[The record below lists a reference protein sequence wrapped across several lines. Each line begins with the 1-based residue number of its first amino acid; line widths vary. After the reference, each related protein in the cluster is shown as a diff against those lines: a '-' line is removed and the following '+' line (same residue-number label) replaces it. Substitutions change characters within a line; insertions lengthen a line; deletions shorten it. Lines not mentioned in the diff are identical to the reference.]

1 MAMMLSR
8 ARRLLQLRIQS
19 EMEEQLAS
27 VSEQLMQVGEIIG
40 RLNAVA
46 TRFED
51 VAARIVNTMDEED
64 QDGDRDHTG
73 PQR

>member
-8 ARRLLQLRIQS
+8 ARRRLQLRIQS
-19 EMEEQLAS
+19 ETEEQLIS

-51 VAARIVNTMDEED
+51 AATRIFDTMDKED
-64 QDGDRDHTG
+64 TDGDRDSAG
-73 PQR
+73 P